1 MKLLS
6 SILLLNTIEAGWK
19 QKWEER
25 FGNAVED
32 KRATERNA
40 ACDAKALS
48 ETAKFEIQG
57 LILQQD
63 NLCIFNCLFY
73 DFLIRVE

>member
-1 MKLLS
+1 MKLLA

-48 ETAKFEIQG
+48 ETEKFEIQG
-57 LILQQD
+57 
-63 NLCIFNCLFY
+63 
-73 DFLIRVE
+73 